1 ILLLTLVGA
10 GAALLSAPGLPGE
23 AAAKSP
29 PVVTEGHVG
38 RADANIL
45 GLVAP
50 RDAGRPG
57 AVLLHG
63 GGRITDDAF
72 ARFIQLAGAKRARLV
87 LVPSAYYGPSRYA
100 SRQQFVATMKR
111 RFNSWV
117 RLASTGRV
125 KKFEFLYTDRPR
137 DADDAD
143 FVRPLTRATGV
154 WFCGGNQARL

>member
-1 ILLLTLVGA
+1 MSTTKAAVRWAAGPGAAAGLISTRVTTLTEGVLKAMLLARLRMSAFVILLLTLVGA

-38 RADANIL
+38 RADASCV

-72 ARFIQLAGAKRARLV
+72 ARFIQLAGAKRARIV

-111 RFNSWV
+111 RFNSW
-117 RLASTGRV
+117 
-125 KKFEFLYTDRPR
+125 
-137 DADDAD
+137 
-143 FVRPLTRATGV
+143 
-154 WFCGGNQARL
+154 